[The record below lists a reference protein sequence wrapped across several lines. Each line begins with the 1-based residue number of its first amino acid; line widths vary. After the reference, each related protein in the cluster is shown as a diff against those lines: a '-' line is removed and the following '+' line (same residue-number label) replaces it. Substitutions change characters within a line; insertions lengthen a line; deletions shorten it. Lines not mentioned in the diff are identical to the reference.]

1 MRRFTLAAA
10 LLLTLSGSLAAQT
23 TEAAPPLPF
32 QSQVFVIPVAVSAPG
47 QNGSFFRTA
56 VQAYNGGLTPI
67 IGTFIFRPQGSSITG
82 ANVSLAYTIDPG
94 ETIYFADLLAA
105 MGQTGIGSVDV
116 TAANG
121 TTAPVLPV
129 RVFNDAGAAGTTG
142 FTENVKKAND
152 IIGVGSNVVLVA
164 PFDPA
169 AFRFNIGVRT
179 FSAGTSIEVTVRDQK
194 GAVRKT
200 LSLSY
205 GPNFFQQFDAG
216 SFLGG
221 LAPNASDTITVFVKD
236 GGLVLYAT
244 TADNTTN
251 DPALQ
256 DPQPIISTAPTG
268 TPSF

>member
-1 MRRFTLAAA
+1 MRRSSLALA
-10 LLLTLSGSLAAQT
+10 LLLALSGSLAAQAT
-23 TEAAPPLPF
+23 DAAPPLPF
-32 QSQVFVIPVAVSAPG
+32 QTQVFVIPVAVSSPG

-56 VQAYNGGLTPI
+56 VQAYNGGSSQIVGAFL
-67 IGTFIFRPQGSSITG
+67 FRPQGSSITG
-82 ANVSLAYTIDPG
+82 ANVSLTYTINPG

-121 TTAPVLPV
+121 SIAPVLSV

-142 FTENVKKAND
+142 FTENVKKASD
-152 IIGVGSNVVLVA
+152 VVGAGSTVVLVA
-164 PFDPA
+164 PFDLT

-179 FSAGTSIEVTVRDQK
+179 FSAGTSIDVTVRDQK

-205 GPNFFQQFDAG
+205 GPTFFQQYNAS

-221 LAPNASDTITVFVKD
+221 LAPNASDTITVFVRA
-236 GGLVLYAT
+236 GGVILYAT

-251 DPALQ
+251 DPAIQ
-256 DPQPIISTAPTG
+256 DPQPILNTAAAGAPG
-268 TPSF
+268 F

>member
-82 ANVSLAYTIDPG
+82 ANVSLAYTINPG

-121 TTAPVLPV
+121 TTAPVLSV
-129 RVFNDAGAAGTTG
+129 RVFNDAGSAGTTG

-205 GPNFFQQFDAG
+205 GPNFFQQFDAS